1 MKRWTAYRL
10 DGGGKTFFPAIGPQG
25 DIANGMVLPSGPD
38 DYDVVQVDLDGAANK
53 LLDFAFNLQRIAFG
67 EAQTSID
74 SAQNYGFPSL
84 RPPRVSPSPPRPT
97 CCFGFKSPLATDQK
111 TMRSSHSPH
120 T

>member
-74 SAQNYGFPSL
+74 SAQNYGFPPL
-84 RPPRVSPSPPRPT
+84 PPPRFSASPPLPPSSPGGTLSPRPEQQT
-97 CCFGFKSPLATDQK
+97 STTSLP
-111 TMRSSHSPH
+111 
-120 T
+120 